1 MIYIYD
7 ILLNFNEELIEFFEW
22 EEFDNIKYVR
32 KIPVFKVSE
41 KTINDFAR
49 SKVKIDYSFLD
60 TILNKSDLYDEDVK
74 GYSNLFLITDGNIVL
89 GINVVDDEIKGI
101 SRLLLDEEYEV
112 LKLSNRISYVSIPYK
127 IIGKIRGKNNKFTRY
142 ESMIVKEL
150 KDEFKRLYKNN
161 MIEKL
166 NYFYYEYFNECSNDK
181 DKVYNSLLD
190 SIDNNFNE
198 KHLIL
203 YDLLRLSYKNNIN
216 I

>member
-32 KIPVFKVSE
+32 KIPVFKVDE
-41 KTINDFAR
+41 ATMTDFAR
-49 SKVKIDYSFLD
+49 NKIKIDYSFVD
-60 TILNKSDLYDEDVK
+60 CILNKSDLYDEDNK
-74 GYSNLFLITDGNIVL
+74 GYNNLFLITDSNIVI
-89 GINVVDDEIKGI
+89 GVNVVNNEIKGI

-127 IIGKIRGKNNKFTRY
+127 IISRIKYNNKFTRR
-142 ESMIVKEL
+142 EAIVVKEL
-150 KDEFKRLYKNN
+150 KDEFRKLYKNN
-161 MIEKL
+161 KIEKL
-166 NYFYYEYFNECSNDK
+166 NYFYYEYFNECLNDK
-181 DKVYNSLLD
+181 EKVYRKLLD

-198 KHLIL
+198 KHLAL
-203 YDLLRLSYKNNIN
+203 YDLLKLSYKNNIN